1 MDDLISRLGVAAWL
15 DNMGYPIL
23 AEAVMDKNRFPNER
37 LNGKEQAMAELINK
51 QKVLDL
57 VRDICIDIMD
67 ECESYIDVIDG
78 ETDIVYKNLSEV
90 NAILKCNKRIR
101 NGIRQLPLENS
112 NTLKWISVSE
122 RLPSLGTNCL
132 ITFSG
137 LGKLTT
143 TVEVANYSVDI
154 KPDGRLEFIFC
165 IQGHGR
171 DIDVTD
177 KVIAWMPLPKPWKGE
192 EDG

>member
-15 DNMGYPIL
+15 DNMGYPNL

-37 LNGKEQAMAELINK
+37 LNGKEQAMTELINK

-78 ETDIVYKNLSEV
+78 ETDIVYKNLKEV

-101 NGIRQLPLENS
+101 NGIRQLPPESLENS
-112 NTLKWISVSE
+112 EQLEWIPCGE
-122 RLPSLGTNCL
+122 RLPNKDGYYLVCVDWPRDNVDVLRWADGWNCFRDFDGNVSRKSELGC
-132 ITFSG
+132 
-137 LGKLTT
+137 
-143 TVEVANYSVDI
+143 DI
-154 KPDGRLEFIFC
+154 
-165 IQGHGR
+165 
-171 DIDVTD
+171 
-177 KVIAWMPLPKPWKGE
+177 VIAWMPLPKPWGRSRR
-192 EDG
+192 

>member
-37 LNGKEQAMAELINK
+37 LNGKEQAMAELISK

-101 NGIRQLPLENS
+101 NGIRQLPSEPLENS
-112 NTLKWISVSE
+112 NTLEWIPVSK
-122 RLPSLGTNCL
+122 RLPSVGTNCL

-143 TVEVANYSVDI
+143 TVEVAIYSEVI
-154 KPDGRLEFIFC
+154 KPDGRLKSIFC

-177 KVIAWMPLPKPWKGE
+177 KVIAWMPLPQPW
-192 EDG
+192 